1 MGGRRRRF
9 WTEAEKQRIVRE
21 CDTPGS
27 SVSMVAR
34 KYGVNANLVF
44 TWRRD
49 RRPRKAIAE
58 AEFIAV
64 DVENPALGSS
74 DPVALTVPAVPPG
87 RSPPPSARLDRQPS
101 GIEIDLPCGTRVRVD
116 TAVDEAVLARV
127 LRAVRR
133 VS

>member
-1 MGGRRRRF
+1 
-9 WTEAEKQRIVRE
+9 
-21 CDTPGS
+21 
-27 SVSMVAR
+27 MVAR

-49 RRPRKAIAE
+49 RRPREAMAE

-64 DVENPALGSS
+64 DVAAPALDVN
-74 DPVALTVPAVPPG
+74 DPAAITVPAVSPG
-87 RSPPPSARLDRQPS
+87 RSPPPPARLDHQPG

-116 TAVDEAVLARV
+116 AAVDEAVLGRV
-127 LRAVRR
+127 LRAVRA

>member
-1 MGGRRRRF
+1 MGGRQRRS

-21 CDTPGS
+21 CDAPGS

-64 DVENPALGSS
+64 TVEDPALESS
-74 DPVALTVPAVPPG
+74 SPAALTVPAVSPS
-87 RSPPPSARLDRQPS
+87 RYPPPPARHNHQPG

-116 TAVDEAVLARV
+116 AAVDEAVLARV